1 MKKLYFLA
9 FFLFA
14 AFLGNSQV
22 LVKQQKESFKGT
34 RVEMVTNYGRIVL
47 LLYDET
53 PLHRDN
59 FIKLATNRVFDGLLF
74 HRVIEKF
81 MIQGGDPTSKDAE
94 PGKMLGDGT
103 LGYNVPAEFRPELF
117 HKRGALCAA
126 SEGDMVNPK
135 KESSASQFYI
145 VQGRVWNTEELDNLQ
160 KRMKR
165 EIPAEQRDVY
175 TTIGGTPFLDG
186 EYTVFGEV
194 IEGMEVVDKIAAV
207 KCDKNDRPLEDVRI
221 EKVIVIKK

>member
-1 MKKLYFLA
+1 M
-9 FFLFA
+9 
-14 AFLGNSQV
+14 
-22 LVKQQKESFKGT
+22 
-34 RVEMVTNYGRIVL
+34 VEMTTNYGKMLL
-47 LLYDET
+47 LLYDDT

-59 FIKLATNRVFDGLLF
+59 FIKLAVEGTFDGLLF
-74 HRVIEKF
+74 HRVIGKF
-81 MIQGGDPTSKDAE
+81 MIQGGDPDSRGAK
-94 PGKMLGDGT
+94 PGKMLGEGT
-103 LGYNVPAEFRPELF
+103 LGYNIPAEFRPNLF

-126 SEGDMVNPK
+126 REGDMVNPK

-165 EIPAEQRDVY
+165 EISAEQRDVY

-221 EKVIVIKK
+221 ENVIVIKK